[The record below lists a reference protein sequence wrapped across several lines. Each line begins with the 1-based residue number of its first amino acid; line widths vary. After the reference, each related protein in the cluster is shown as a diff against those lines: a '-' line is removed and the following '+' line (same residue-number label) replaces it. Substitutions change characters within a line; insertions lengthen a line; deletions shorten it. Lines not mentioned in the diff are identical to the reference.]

1 VANVSGNNQC
11 PDQKDPTRYR
21 EFLYGWPEEEN
32 MVMAKDLKVR
42 IDRLET
48 MRAAHIHVLS
58 ETPEEDAWKKME
70 LCAKPKGLLE
80 KDIWTRVFGRNTYP
94 TDATAWL

>member
-1 VANVSGNNQC
+1 M
-11 PDQKDPTRYR
+11 
-21 EFLYGWPEEEN
+21 EEEN

-58 ETPEEDAWKKME
+58 ETPHGYEFF
-70 LCAKPKGLLE
+70 L
-80 KDIWTRVFGRNTYP
+80 TVGRNIEQGV
-94 TDATAWL
+94 DIDMSILECRKAIMVGVMDSRSK